1 MDAALLVEL
10 PGGQSILRCYLR
22 ILDKSL
28 SSDGCAIARSER
40 SRTSQRSSLPRFI
53 ELMLKQTSLN
63 PVELDVRTGRRNSG
77 GFAWLGRAA
86 WAE

>member
-1 MDAALLVEL
+1 MLVEL
-10 PGGQSILRCYLR
+10 PGGQSVLRCYLR

-28 SSDGCAIARSER
+28 SSDGSAIARSER

-63 PVELDVRTGRRNSG
+63 SVELDVRTGRRNSG
-77 GFAWLGRAA
+77 RFAWLGRTA